1 MDFNKVTFLPE
12 AELYH
17 DLAAHFVP
25 GYASLYDIA
34 GCYLSLNIPDDANI
48 LIIGAGG
55 GMEIKTLAKFSPTWQ
70 MTGVDPSSKMLE
82 TAKFW
87 VERANVT
94 NRVKLIEGLISDVSD
109 ETLFDTVTCILVM
122 HFLDEAKKTQ
132 LLQDIYTKLKPNGIL
147 VLADASISKNTEE
160 FDVFLSLYHQHAKFN
175 GESEEKIQQILD
187 VFNTSTFPISGE
199 KEAELI
205 TKAGFTKPIMFFSS
219 LWFKAWFTSKAVNFL
234 QIM

>member
-1 MDFNKVTFLPE
+1 MDFNKVAFLPE
-12 AELYH
+12 AEFYH
-17 DLAAHFVP
+17 EAAAHFVP

-48 LIIGAGG
+48 LIVGAGG

-94 NRVKLIEGLISDVSD
+94 NQVKLIEGLISDVSN
-109 ETLFDTVTCILVM
+109 ETLFDAVTCILVM
-122 HFLDEAKKTQ
+122 HFLDEAKKIQ
-132 LLQDIYTKLKPNGIL
+132 LLQDIYTKLNPNGIL
-147 VLADASISKNTEE
+147 VLADMSVFKNTQE
-160 FDVFLSLYHQHAKFN
+160 FDIFFNLYRQHAKFK
-175 GESEEKIQQILD
+175 GESEEKLQQLLD
-187 VFNTSTFPISGE
+187 VLNTSTFPISGE

-219 LWFKAWFTSKAVNFL
+219 LWFKAWFASKVVS
-234 QIM
+234 